1 MRFLGAGAGGVRGEA
16 VVEMAD
22 DKKRVREA
30 DADGSEGMN
39 VAVLTG
45 DDNEEVAVAGVT
57 LVSVSDE
64 KTHEGDRDKVETKRA
79 RLQEGI
85 LVVQCSEEAVT
96 SLETEVV
103 EDKTLTTREVLIDDH
118 HPSFRPHRNSQKMV
132 GNRNASHKVF
142 PLRILTSISEIFLQ
156 RQMSAEILYQL
167 KLLMWSSCVP
177 CICKQ
182 EKDTF
187 FVNSLSVYCLKIL
200 KNQLNRNIVG

>member
-39 VAVLTG
+39 VVVLTG
-45 DDNEEVAVAGVT
+45 DDNEEVAVAGVA

-79 RLQEGI
+79 RLQEAI

-96 SLETEVV
+96 ALETEVV
-103 EDKTLTTREVLIDDH
+103 EDKTLTTRGVLIDDH
-118 HPSFRPHRNSQKMV
+118 HPCFATGPAAEDGEEAVQIVLPSQELSENGRQSERFTESLSIEDSDLHFRN
-132 GNRNASHKVF
+132 F
-142 PLRILTSISEIFLQ
+142 
-156 RQMSAEILYQL
+156 SATADV
-167 KLLMWSSCVP
+167 CR
-177 CICKQ
+177 
-182 EKDTF
+182 
-187 FVNSLSVYCLKIL
+187 NSLSIEVADVEFLCSMHLQAGEGHFL
-200 KNQLNRNIVG
+200 C